1 MTSTALSVPEV
12 AARGRA
18 VLDEVGT
25 VVVGMREPL
34 RVALAA
40 ILAGGH
46 VLFEDVPGL
55 GKTLAARSLA
65 TALGLDFRRVQ
76 CTPDL
81 LPSDLTGSS
90 VFDPATATFAFRPG
104 PVFTGLLLADEI
116 NRTAPKTQSALL
128 EAMAER
134 QVTVD
139 GTTYRLAEPFH
150 VVATSNP
157 VEYEGTY
164 PLPEAQL
171 DRFMVRLAVG
181 YPDRAAEVDVLDR
194 RLARRREHADV
205 RQVVDAVALR
215 QMQAGV
221 EAVAVDPDVLGYC
234 VDLAA
239 ATRAHAAVE
248 VGASPRGSQA
258 LVLVARALAVLDGRD
273 FVAPEDVKAVGV
285 ATLAHRISLSPQAWA
300 TGLAPQRVVT
310 EVLGRTPVPP
320 TVRRGEPV
328 VAGGVAARPGVE

>member
-1 MTSTALSVPEV
+1 MTETLTV
-12 AARGRA
+12 AQVAEKGGA
-18 VLDEVGT
+18 ILDEVAT
-25 VVVGMREPL
+25 LVVGMRDPL
-34 RVALAA
+34 KAALAA
-40 ILAGGH
+40 VLAGGH

-65 TALGLDFRRVQ
+65 TALGLTFRRVQ

-81 LPSDLTGSS
+81 LPSDITGSS
-90 VFDPATATFAFRPG
+90 VFDPSSASFAFRPG
-104 PVFTGLLLADEI
+104 PVFAGLLLADEI

-139 GTTYRLAEPFH
+139 GTTYPLPEPFH

-181 YPDRAAEVDVLDR
+181 YPGRNDEVDVLSR
-194 RLARRREHADV
+194 RLARRTELGSV
-205 RQVVDAVALR
+205 RTIVDSHTLLA
-215 QMQAGV
+215 MQAGV
-221 EAVAVDPDVLGYC
+221 EAVNVEGDILRYC

-239 ATRAHAAVE
+239 ATRAHDAVE

-258 LVLVARALAVLDGRD
+258 LVLVARSLAVLNGRD
-273 FVAPEDVKAVGV
+273 FVTPEDVKAVAV
-285 ATLAHRISLSPQAWA
+285 PALAHRLSLTPQAWA
-300 TGLAPQRVVT
+300 TGAAPEGVVT
-310 EVLGRTPVPP
+310 DVLKH
-320 TVRRGEPV
+320 
-328 VAGGVAARPGVE
+328 VAGPTTTRRSA